1 MLDLPI
7 LAGISR
13 KSMIYKVLDSSAKEA
28 LNGTTFSMLLLCP
41 KGASILRVHD
51 VKEAVETVELY
62 KKLKKLTMNIVAL
75 LLLFFLFC
83 GKRRFYCQKSNNVV
97 AKH

>member
-28 LNGTTFSMLLLCP
+28 LNGTTFSMLCFI
-41 KGASILRVHD
+41 KGSFYFKSPRR
-51 VKEAVETVELY
+51 KEAVEAVEL
-62 KKLKKLTMNIVAL
+62 
-75 LLLFFLFC
+75 
-83 GKRRFYCQKSNNVV
+83 
-97 AKH
+97 